1 MMIRQKDMRSEPV
14 RRVVSLGES
23 HVDGMTAS
31 SPQMR
36 WVNQTVKLLEEF
48 QGQPIEFINK
58 GISANVITTECPSY
72 DSSAKPA
79 ALERL
84 DADVIALKPDLLF
97 VSYGLND
104 SRGGTPLDV
113 FCRAFLELIDRVRAR
128 INPLIVAPNVYYMHE
143 VCYRMYEPFTKSNYD
158 LTEIFNLAIKQLCE
172 ANGLIYVDI
181 YGGEVGCDWMIDD
194 DHCHANDLGH
204 RIIAHRV
211 FEAIARNCS
220 FVARKCPQGWRT
232 SARG

>member
-14 RRVVSLGES
+14 KRVVSLGES
-23 HVDGMTAS
+23 HVDGLSAT
-31 SPQMR
+31 SPEMR

-72 DSSAKPA
+72 EASAKPA

-84 DADVIALKPDLLF
+84 DSDVIALKPDLLI

-104 SRGGTPLDV
+104 SRGGTPVEL
-113 FCRAFLELIDRVRAR
+113 FRSCFQELIDRVRAR
-128 INPLIVAPNVYYMHE
+128 IDPVIVCPNVYYMHE
-143 VCYRMYEPFTKSNYD
+143 VCYSIYEPFIESDYD
-158 LTEIFNLAIKQLCE
+158 VAELFNLAIKQLCE
-172 ANGLIYVDI
+172 VNGLIHVDI
-181 YGGEVGCDWMIDD
+181 YGGEVGCDWMIHD

-211 FEAIARNCS
+211 FEAIARNCT
-220 FVARKCPQGWRT
+220 FVARNVPEGWRT
-232 SARG
+232 L